1 MSSKMQEMPVRGS
14 AQLNF
19 LLVRREVPSAAQQPA
34 ADAGGV
40 PAVLGDLQPGP
51 HVFAQ
56 PGQVG
61 PLPHLQPGEFPQTA
75 GCSL

>member
-1 MSSKMQEMPVRGS
+1 MQEMPVRGSVDS

-19 LLVRREVPSAAQQPA
+19 LLVRREVPSAARQPA
-34 ADAGGV
+34 ADAGAV
-40 PAVLGDLQPGP
+40 PAGLGDLQPGP
-51 HVFAQ
+51 HVLAQ

-61 PLPHLQPGEFPQTA
+61 PLPHLQPGEFPQMGA